1 MQPKLTPSGRLIND
15 KNTCISVNK
24 LIKRLRD
31 QQEIRDYELFEN
43 SQIMKFL
50 FHTGNNLHY
59 DFCIIEA
66 MFEKA
71 MFLGGLVTVSTE
83 TSFNSIFH

>member
-1 MQPKLTPSGRLIND
+1 MKL
-15 KNTCISVNK
+15 
-24 LIKRLRD
+24 
-31 QQEIRDYELFEN
+31 
-43 SQIMKFL
+43 L

-83 TSFNSIFH
+83 TSFNTIFQLCDFLSMYAQYMSMNEFTCSEHSIQVHIYVQ

>member
-1 MQPKLTPSGRLIND
+1 MGKNHSTTICMLCLSHPYIIIIRKLATNRLLKNLLHLPS
-15 KNTCISVNK
+15 
-24 LIKRLRD
+24 
-31 QQEIRDYELFEN
+31 EN

-71 MFLGGLVTVSTE
+71 MFLGGLVTVSTN
-83 TSFNSIFH
+83 T